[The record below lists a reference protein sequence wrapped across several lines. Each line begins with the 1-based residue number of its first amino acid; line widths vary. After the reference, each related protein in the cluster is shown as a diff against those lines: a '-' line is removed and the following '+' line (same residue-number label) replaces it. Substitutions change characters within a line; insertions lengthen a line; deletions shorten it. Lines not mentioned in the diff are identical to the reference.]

1 MNTFDIPININ
12 ITAASE
18 EEAEQIVAK
27 LMAPVM
33 AVPAL
38 QRSVNEWD
46 FIEFVSEEE
55 GDMLNGA
62 ER

>member
-12 ITAASE
+12 VTAATE

-46 FIEFVSEEE
+46 FIVFLTEEE
-55 GDMLNGA
+55 ANA
-62 ER
+62 I

>member
-12 ITAASE
+12 VTAATE

-46 FIEFVSEEE
+46 FISFVEESDYE
-55 GDMLNGA
+55 Q
-62 ER
+62 